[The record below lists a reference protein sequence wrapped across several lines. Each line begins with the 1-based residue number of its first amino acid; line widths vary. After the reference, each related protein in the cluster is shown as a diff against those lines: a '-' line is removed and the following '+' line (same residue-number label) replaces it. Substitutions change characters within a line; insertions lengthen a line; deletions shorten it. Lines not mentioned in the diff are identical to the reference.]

1 MLSEQSLHMIDIVAR
16 LGSFTAAANE
26 LHKVPSA
33 VSYAVKQIETD
44 MGVVLFERHHRSV
57 TLTEPGKLFLQR
69 SRELL
74 RQMQEVKAETQRAAN
89 GWKPSLSIALD
100 NIVRADRISA
110 LIADFYREFDD
121 VELIIRIEVFNGV
134 WESLSTGRSDI
145 AIGATTAIPVG
156 GVYQYRDMKD
166 IQWAFLVS
174 KKHPLA
180 SVEGPLSDEDLR
192 QYPAICLE
200 DTAREIPK
208 RTTWLLDN
216 QRRLV
221 VPDWIRAI
229 NCFTAGLGVGYMP
242 IHLAEPFMMSGILV
256 EKTLENPKAASPCC
270 LAWDQ
275 QRMSPAL
282 QWVLDYLG
290 DTEQLHKQWLG

>member
-1 MLSEQSLHMIDIVAR
+1 MISEQSLTMIDIVAR

-33 VSYAVKQIETD
+33 VSYAVKQIESD
-44 MGVVLFERHHRSV
+44 IGVTLFERHHRSV
-57 TLTEPGKLFLQR
+57 SLTTPGKHFLENA
-69 SRELL
+69 RELL
-74 RQMQEVKAETQRAAN
+74 RQMNDLKQSTQRIAN
-89 GWKPSLSIALD
+89 GWQPTLSIALD

-110 LIADFYREFDD
+110 LIADFYRHFDD

-134 WESLSTGRSDI
+134 WESLATGRSDI
-145 AIGATTAIPVG
+145 AIGATTAIPIG
-156 GVYQYRDMKD
+156 GVYQYRDMKEID
-166 IQWAFLVS
+166 WAFLVC
-174 KKHPLA
+174 KNHPLA
-180 SVEGPLSDEDLR
+180 NIDRPLLDDELV

-200 DTAREIPK
+200 DTSREIPK

-229 NCFTAGLGVGYMP
+229 NCFCAGLGVGYMP
-242 IHLAEPFMMSGILV
+242 IHLAEPFISSGILV
-256 EKTLENPKAASPCC
+256 EKTLQNPKPNSPCC

-275 QRMSPAL
+275 DKMSPAL

-290 DTEQLHKQWLG
+290 DSDKLHRDWLV